1 WQALLVKARKI
12 NNKKLHSYQFQ
23 QQELKRT
30 EMQNR
35 HSLRTQQR
43 ERELEAYRIKYGLP
57 TRMSPNGDPI
67 T

>member
-1 WQALLVKARKI
+1 MTSGITNVG
-12 NNKKLHSYQFQ
+12 
-23 QQELKRT
+23 QQELKRA

-35 HSLRTQQR
+35 HSLRTEQR

-67 T
+67 A